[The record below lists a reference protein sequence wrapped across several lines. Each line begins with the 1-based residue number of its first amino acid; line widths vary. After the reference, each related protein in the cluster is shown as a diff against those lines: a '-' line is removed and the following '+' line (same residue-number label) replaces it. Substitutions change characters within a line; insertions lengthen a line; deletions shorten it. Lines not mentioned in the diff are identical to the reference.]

1 MQSKSRITDA
11 DKTASGHQVQNLG
24 KTERI
29 ISTIG
34 GAGLIAFGL
43 IKRSKLTTA
52 LSLATG
58 SFLLYRGATGH
69 SGLYKS
75 LGIGTAPKATP
86 ATSVAE
92 ETGVRID
99 ETIIID
105 RPVEEVYKYWRN
117 LENLPQI
124 MRHLESVRM
133 LDNRNSHWK
142 VKGPAGMNIEWYAEI
157 INDLPNERIGWKSLD
172 SSDVDNA
179 GSVHFQP
186 INENRTQIDVT
197 LKYAPPAGKI
207 GNAFAKLL
215 GEDPKSQIAEDL
227 DNFKSHMESQEFAN
241 ANEPFGD

>member
-11 DKTASGHQVQNLG
+11 DKTASGHEVQNLG
-24 KTERI
+24 KAERI
-29 ISTIG
+29 CSTIT

-43 IKRSKLTTA
+43 IKRSKLKTA
-52 LSLATG
+52 LSLAAG
-58 SFLLYRGATGH
+58 SILVYRGATGH
-69 SGLYKS
+69 SKLYKA
-75 LGIGTAPKATP
+75 LGIGTAPKAMP

-92 ETGVRID
+92 ETGVRIE
-99 ETIIID
+99 ETIIVD
-105 RPVEEVYKYWRN
+105 RPVSEVYKYWRN

-133 LDNRNSHWK
+133 QDNRNSHWK
-142 VKGPAGMNIEWYAEI
+142 VKGPAGISIEWYAEI

-172 SSDVDNA
+172 SADVDNA

-207 GNAFAKLL
+207 GNAFAKLF

-227 DNFKSHMESQEFAN
+227 EAFKSLMESQELAS
-241 ANEPFGD
+241 ATEPFGD

>member
-1 MQSKSRITDA
+1 MQSKSPINNA
-11 DKTASGHQVQNLG
+11 DSTASGHQVQNLG
-24 KTERI
+24 KAERI

-34 GAGLIAFGL
+34 GAGLIAFGFKNSSN
-43 IKRSKLTTA
+43 IAKA
-52 LSLATG
+52 LSFAAG
-58 SFLLYRGATGH
+58 SCLLYRGATGH
-69 SGLYKS
+69 SRLYKS

-99 ETIIID
+99 ETIIVD
-105 RPVEEVYKYWRN
+105 RPVEEVYRFWRN

-133 LDNRNSHWK
+133 LDNRNSFWK

-186 INENRTQIDVT
+186 INDNRTQIDIT

-207 GNAFAKLL
+207 GNAFAKLF
-215 GEDPKSQIAEDL
+215 GEDPKLQIAEDL
-227 DNFKSHMESQEFAN
+227 ENFKSHMESQELASTT
-241 ANEPFGD
+241 EPFGD

>member
-11 DKTASGHQVQNLG
+11 VKIASGHEVQNLG
-24 KTERI
+24 TAERI
-29 ISTIG
+29 ISSIG
-34 GAGLIAFGL
+34 GAGLIAFGFK
-43 IKRSKLTTA
+43 KRSKITKA
-52 LSLATG
+52 LSLAAG
-58 SFLLYRGATGH
+58 SCLLYRGATGH
-69 SGLYKS
+69 SRLYKS
-75 LGIGTAPKATP
+75 LRIGTAPKATP

-105 RPVEEVYKYWRN
+105 RPVSEVYRYWRN

-142 VKGPAGMNIEWYAEI
+142 VKGPAGMNIEWDAEI

-172 SSDVDNA
+172 SADVDNA
-179 GSVHFQP
+179 GSVHFRP
-186 INENRTQIDVT
+186 INDNRTQIDVT
-197 LKYAPPAGKI
+197 LKFAPPGGKI
-207 GNAFAKLL
+207 GNALAKFL

-227 DNFKSHMESQEFAN
+227 ENFKSLMEAQELASTT
-241 ANEPFGD
+241 EPFGD